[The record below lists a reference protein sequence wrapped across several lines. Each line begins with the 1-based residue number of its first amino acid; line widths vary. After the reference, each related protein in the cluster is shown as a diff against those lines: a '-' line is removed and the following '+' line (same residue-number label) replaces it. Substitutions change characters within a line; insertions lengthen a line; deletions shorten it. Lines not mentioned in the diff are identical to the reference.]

1 MPKNYLEMLKED
13 FKTTFSN
20 NEKMFETI
28 NSASGFAR
36 RQVLYSITNRNF
48 RYYQTRLAVSLLKKE
63 LEPTTR
69 QYETRLAQKYYDTQL
84 AKIETTL
91 TGASD
96 LSSILTDAQLENLR
110 RTARRNADRDFIKV
124 YMKTASHMITLEAQ
138 EYISRRRRR

>member
-13 FKTTFSN
+13 LQRTFSN

-36 RQVLYSITNRNF
+36 RQVLYSLANRNF
-48 RYYQTRLAVSLLKKE
+48 RYYQTRLAVSLLKKD
-63 LEPTTR
+63 LEPTIR
-69 QYETRLAQKYYDTQL
+69 HYETKAAQKYYDIQL

-91 TGASD
+91 TGTTD

-110 RTARRNADRDFIKV
+110 KTARRNADRDLIKV
-124 YMKTASHMITLEAQ
+124 HMRTASLMITEEAQ
-138 EYISRRRRR
+138 NFISRRSRW